1 MESEQKKAIIDAQ
14 RATVENE
21 LYAARIA
28 LELAEAEDEEA
39 LAEYPRKRVET
50 LEKKMA
56 ILDEH
61 ERQV

>member
-1 MESEQKKAIIDAQ
+1 MESEQKKEIIDAQ

-21 LYAARIA
+21 LYAARLT
-28 LELAEAEDEEA
+28 LELAEVEDDDA

-50 LEKKMA
+50 LEEKLA
-56 ILDEH
+56 VLDKA